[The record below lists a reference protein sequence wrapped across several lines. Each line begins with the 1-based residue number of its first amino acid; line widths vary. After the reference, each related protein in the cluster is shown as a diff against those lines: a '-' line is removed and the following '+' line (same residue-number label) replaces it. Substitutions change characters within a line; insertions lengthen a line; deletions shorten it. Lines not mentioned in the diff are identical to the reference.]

1 MIDWAL
7 CNEFEENTV
16 DSIERNLYDA
26 HSSLHLTFLFL
37 RFKAKN
43 VNFVPVEIE
52 TISAVDDLK
61 IAVLEIL
68 GDAFGERDRIRAII
82 IKKKN
87 GVQFLLEDMVI
98 KILTCAGEQAYDI
111 RIVESS
117 VQNDTHK
124 DIEFLEV

>member
-1 MIDWAL
+1 M
-7 CNEFEENTV
+7 

-52 TISAVDDLK
+52 TISAVDDLR

-68 GDAFGERDRIRAII
+68 GDAVGEKDRIRSII

-111 RIVESS
+111 KIVESS
-117 VQNDTHK
+117 VENDTHK